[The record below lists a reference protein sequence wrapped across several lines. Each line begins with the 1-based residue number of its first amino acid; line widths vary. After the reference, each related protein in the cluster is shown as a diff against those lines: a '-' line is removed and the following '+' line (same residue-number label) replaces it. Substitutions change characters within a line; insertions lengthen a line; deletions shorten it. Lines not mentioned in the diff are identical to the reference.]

1 MQTKHDKELERNG
14 KDVKKKG
21 VDIAKR
27 ALSRPGWPWAL
38 LARNGKQWKAMER
51 KGWTGMDRNGQDR
64 ERKSQKWTGEEIGRT
79 YKQRNRI

>member
-1 MQTKHDKELERNG
+1 METRHDKELDRNG

-27 ALSRPGWPWAL
+27 ALSRPGLAL
-38 LARNGKQWKAMER
+38 GTSSSEWKAMER

-64 ERKSQKWTGEEIGRT
+64 ERKSQKWTGEEIGRK
-79 YKQRNRI
+79 YKQRNRIEI